1 MSNSNGIISAPVS
14 IADVKA
20 VLGESSNDL
29 GTLCKSEKINIWS
42 KHKPT
47 RWTQMFRNTAPSV
60 IRNQWWMGVD
70 SDYNIKIPSYVYKDL
85 NMSDILNQ
93 QVTIKRP
100 NGGSSYPYRLEDFEG
115 YCHTPDWS
123 KTNGI
128 SKLIDIGLDTDNE
141 SLPLNDGYISVSLR
155 PSAYVDDKTINFFEA
170 YLPKTQAYF
179 GLLFCIKV
187 GTSVSGSNDEYI
199 YRVVTTTIPY
209 SEIPISSAVTDINK
223 TASNGE
229 SYKIGY
235 VIQPAS
241 NIISL
246 AVILHKNLFQKY
258 MDYSFRAIPIVA
270 NAVCSWDTIE
280 STTRIYPLII
290 NGSGVGNAA
299 VNLSRPFTIDNE
311 VSTFVVPKI
320 TITLNGLAVTSASC
334 RITSMNL
341 KLSISED
348 NDSRFTAYLCDH
360 IMVVVYGY
368 NSSTKQYLYIA
379 DKDVNIDKD
388 VTLNY
393 VAGSGTS
400 FIIDNKDFSL
410 SYSTS
415 YTQIKVVV
423 TAFFKMKYYGTVFY
437 DSKETIVHI

>member
-1 MSNSNGIISAPVS
+1 MSYSNGIISAPVS

-47 RWTQMFRNTAPSV
+47 RWTQMFRNTAPSA
-60 IRNQWWMGVD
+60 IRTQWWLGVD

-85 NMSDILNQ
+85 NMENILNQ

-100 NGGSSYPYRLEDFEG
+100 SGGSSYPYRLADFEG

-128 SKLIDIGLDTDNE
+128 SKLIDIGLDTDNIP
-141 SLPLNDGYISVSLR
+141 LPISDGSVSVSLR

-170 YLPKTQAYF
+170 YLPKNQAYF
-179 GLLFCIKV
+179 GFLFCIKV
-187 GTSVSGSNDEYI
+187 GTSVSGSTDEYI
-199 YRVVTTTIPY
+199 YRIVTTTIPY
-209 SEIPISSAVTDINK
+209 SEIPVSSAATNINK

-229 SYKIGY
+229 SYQIGY
-235 VIQPAS
+235 VVQPAS
-241 NIISL
+241 DIISL
-246 AVILHKNLFQKY
+246 AVILHKNLFQQY
-258 MDYSFRAIPIVA
+258 MDYPFRAIPIVA
-270 NAVCSWDTIE
+270 NAVCSWETIE

-290 NGSGVGNAA
+290 QGSGVGNAA
-299 VNLSRPFTIDNE
+299 VNLSKSFTIDE
-311 VSTFVVPKI
+311 STTFVEPKI
-320 TITLNGLAVTSASC
+320 TITLNDLSVNSASC
-334 RITSMNL
+334 RISAMHL
-341 KLSISED
+341 KLSLTED

-360 IMVVVYGY
+360 IQIVVYGY
-368 NSSTKQYLYIA
+368 NSSAKQYIYVA
-379 DKDVNIDKD
+379 DKDVSINKD
-388 VTLNY
+388 VTLGY

-400 FIIDNKDFSL
+400 FLLDNKDFSL

-415 YTQIKVVV
+415 YTKFKVVV
-423 TAFFKMKYYGTVFY
+423 TAFFKLKYNGTVFY
-437 DSKETIVHI
+437 DSIEKIV